1 MTGDNALG
9 LLQAVHLAVEGGQ
22 AHALGFLDVIPDPA
36 GRAEALSLKGLA
48 QGAVVGALALGVAGK
63 AMGLAGGGDAC
74 TAGLVELRD
83 EIATLRADHQRRPP
97 KGWGVVVNST
107 R

>member
-48 QGAVVGALALGVAGK
+48 QGAVVAGPVRARRDPQGRGHACREPALAASH
-63 AMGLAGGGDAC
+63 AA
-74 TAGLVELRD
+74 
-83 EIATLRADHQRRPP
+83 P
-97 KGWGVVVNST
+97 
-107 R
+107 

>member
-9 LLQAVHLAVEGGQ
+9 LRQAVHLAVEGGQ

-48 QGAVVGALALGVAGK
+48 QGAVVGELWRWGWQARRWALREAEMPAL
-63 AMGLAGGGDAC
+63 LD
-74 TAGLVELRD
+74 L
-83 EIATLRADHQRRPP
+83 
-97 KGWGVVVNST
+97 
-107 R
+107 